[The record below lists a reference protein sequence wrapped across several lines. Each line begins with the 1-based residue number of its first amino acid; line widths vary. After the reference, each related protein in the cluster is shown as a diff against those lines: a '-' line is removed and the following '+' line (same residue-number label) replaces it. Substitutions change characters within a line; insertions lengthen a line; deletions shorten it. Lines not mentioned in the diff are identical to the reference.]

1 MLEINKYRFGNFN
14 IIGYYNEKTNEAYG
28 YLDTYPSLFKVLVL
42 SGKPVKAREGV
53 ETGLKEYISKQLE
66 EYVNYKNK
74 EYALKN
80 GSYVETIEQ
89 LELKAA
95 MFFNLIS
102 DLKSAD
108 KGAKDVLKEYTVLNF
123 DEVELMLTGMVE
135 TDKGLGKEPKIEKEL
150 PYKVFFEYY
159 PTFDN
164 MLAYFKNNFKDIRFN
179 RTYPLDGSICKV
191 DLKCKVTDYVNFI
204 KETAGYDLEDFEVN
218 YNGENSMLELTFT
231 LDPKDLLEDFYA
243 DIKAVGILAADIS
256 KFKKS
261 LKTK

>member
-66 EYVNYKNK
+66 DYVNYKNK
-74 EYALKN
+74 EYDLKN
-80 GSYVETIEQ
+80 GSYVETIEH

-102 DLKSAD
+102 NLKSSD
-108 KGAKDVLKEYTVLNF
+108 KGAKDVLKEYNGLNF
-123 DEVELMLTGMVE
+123 DEVELMLAGIVA
-135 TDKGLGKEPKIEKEL
+135 TDTGLGKEPKIEKEL
-150 PYKVFFEYY
+150 PYKVFFKYY
-159 PTFDN
+159 YTFDN
-164 MLAYFKNNFKDIRFN
+164 MLAYFRNNFKDIRFN
-179 RTYPLDGSICKV
+179 KSYPLDESICKV
-191 DLKCKVTDYVNFI
+191 DIKCKVTEYVNFI
-204 KETAGYDLEDFEVN
+204 KETAYDLEEFEVS

-231 LDPKDLLEDFYA
+231 LDNVVLLEDFYKN
-243 DIKAVGILAADIS
+243 IKLVGTLASDIS
-256 KFKKS
+256 RFKKS